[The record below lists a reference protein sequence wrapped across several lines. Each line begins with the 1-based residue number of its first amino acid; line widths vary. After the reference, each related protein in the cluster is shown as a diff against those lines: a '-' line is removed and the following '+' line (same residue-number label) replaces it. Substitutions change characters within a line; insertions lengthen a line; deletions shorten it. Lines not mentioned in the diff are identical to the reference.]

1 MAHMSI
7 VAEFA
12 IPTEALPGGGVLS
25 EMPNTVLELERIV
38 PTEENALPFLWVW
51 SEKVDDFVRNV
62 RNEDGIAAIEVLEEV
77 DHGALIRA
85 TWTPKAELVHAIKEL
100 SPTILEAEAT
110 AEEWSFRIR
119 TDDRQSVA
127 TFQEVFASHG
137 IPVTLDRVYDLS
149 RLVEG
154 RQYELT
160 SDQRE
165 TLIRA
170 YEEGYYEKPRGVTQQ
185 ELGEQFG
192 VTSRAISDRLRRG
205 TANLVEKTLLSAG
218 SSASE

>member
-1 MAHMSI
+1 MSI

-12 IPTEALPGGGVLS
+12 IPSEALPGGEALS
-25 EMPNTVLELERIV
+25 KMPNTVLELDRIV
-38 PTEENALPFLWVW
+38 PTEENTLPFLWVW
-51 SEKVDDFVRNV
+51 SEEVDAFVRNV
-62 RNEDGIAAIEVLEEV
+62 RRADEIADLEVLERV
-77 DHGALIRA
+77 DQGALVRA
-85 TWTPKAELVHAIKEL
+85 TWTPKAELVHAIKGL
-100 SPTILEAEAT
+100 SPTVLEAEAT

-127 TFQEVFASHG
+127 TFQKVFTSHG
-137 IPVTLDRVYDLS
+137 IPVTLDRMYDLS
-149 RLVEG
+149 KLVEG

-160 SDQRE
+160 PDQRE

-170 YEEGYYEKPRGVTQQ
+170 YEEGYYDKPRGTTQQ

-205 TANLVEKTLLSAG
+205 TANLIERTLLSPG
-218 SSASE
+218 PSVSE